1 MYDLAASSYDR
12 LKNKRLCIVNISK
25 SLAATAGAKR
35 FAGLAPMGEMKRM
48 VEGDAASVWHAK
60 LVGKWGGPGEGGADS
75 PAELPASASDE
86 EKKAHAKKMEDAE
99 LLKTKLPQVMFAT
112 LNHVFKVGDVWKMR
126 GGKADMKPVMEHAD
140 VVGKSC
146 YALGQ
151 QMFAA
156 EAWKECQ
163 RPLRAAAALLM
174 HNPYQQGAA
183 CHYLA
188 CAYVFPIEHAPPSA
202 NAHTRPA
209 SWRFTTGRDG
219 YSNPSYHG
227 VQGLPFPIPDIPIP
241 DIHAAH
247 TRLTLSCVSCQLLP
261 RKQLQV
267 RRFFREARAV
277 RGWGVSKR
285 RGGAVEPWAKTP
297 KGDQRRD
304 RVAFIPGAGFE
315 RNEGLCKRGA
325 RARTSAGDRARRAWR
340 QSGGNQAVLAIPGGA
355 ETPNQGGGG
364 ERRVGTAVR
373 R

>member
-1 MYDLAASSYDR
+1 M
-12 LKNKRLCIVNISK
+12 NISK

-48 VEGDAASVWHAK
+48 VEGDDASVWHAK

-75 PAELPASASDE
+75 PAEFPASASDE

-126 GGKADMKPVMEHAD
+126 GGKADMKPLMEHAD

-209 SWRFTTGRDG
+209 SWTSYDQKGRLFQSLIPWSTGPTL
-219 YSNPSYHG
+219 SNPGYTNPG
-227 VQGLPFPIPDIPIP
+227 YTRGPYETDPFLCFVPATSTKTTPSS
-241 DIHAAH
+241 A
-247 TRLTLSCVSCQLLP
+247 VLP
-261 RKQLQV
+261 RSSRSSRLG
-267 RRFFREARAV
+267 RFKAPR
-277 RGWGVSKR
+277 R
-285 RGGAVEPWAKTP
+285 RG
-297 KGDQRRD
+297 
-304 RVAFIPGAGFE
+304 
-315 RNEGLCKRGA
+315 
-325 RARTSAGDRARRAWR
+325 
-340 QSGGNQAVLAIPGGA
+340 
-355 ETPNQGGGG
+355 
-364 ERRVGTAVR
+364 
-373 R
+373 